1 MIQKKTGLGRGL
13 DALISM
19 DDTPMTL
26 GGSSISDVDIELIH
40 PNPNQPRRD
49 FDEEALDDLAASI
62 RHLGII
68 QPVTLRQQEDD
79 TYLIIAGERRWRAA
93 QKAGLERI
101 PAYIRTD
108 GDDKV
113 MEMALIENIQREDL
127 NAIEIALAYQG
138 LIEQSGLTQEELAQR
153 VGKSRASVANF
164 LRLLKLPAELQLA
177 LKNKTLSMGHARAML
192 PIEDPAL
199 QLQLFQ
205 QIRKAD
211 LSVRKVETLVRDLL
225 EGKISDFAGP
235 APAPKSDTDL
245 SKHYGILTKTLSQ
258 MFSTQ
263 VKMTCDDKGQ
273 GKITIPF
280 KNDQELEHIIT
291 LLDSINNR

>member
-19 DDTPMTL
+19 DDTAMTT
-26 GGSSISDVDIELIH
+26 GSSSISDVEMELIH
-40 PNPNQPRRD
+40 PNPNQPRRE
-49 FDEEALDDLAASI
+49 FDEEALDELAASI
-62 RHLGII
+62 KHLGII
-68 QPVTLRQQEDD
+68 QPITLRRQEDD

-93 QKAGLERI
+93 RKAGLESI

-127 NAIEIALAYQG
+127 NAIEIALAYQR

-153 VGKSRASVANF
+153 VGKNRATITNF

-177 LKNKTLSMGHARAML
+177 LKNKSLSMGHARALL

-205 QIRKAD
+205 QIKTAD
-211 LSVRKVETLVRDLL
+211 LSVRQVEKLVRDLL
-225 EGKISDFAGP
+225 EGKISDFAGAT
-235 APAPKSDTDL
+235 APSKPGTDL

-258 MFSTQ
+258 MFSTR
-263 VKMTCDDKGQ
+263 VKMTCNDKGQ
-273 GKITIPF
+273 GRITIPF
-280 KNDQELEHIIT
+280 KNDQELEHIIS
-291 LLDSINNR
+291 LLDNINHR

>member
-19 DDTPMTL
+19 DDTPMNI
-26 GGSSISDVDIELIH
+26 GSSSISDVDIDLIQ
-40 PNPNQPRRD
+40 PNPDQPRRD
-49 FDEEALDDLAASI
+49 FDKEALDELAASI

-68 QPVTLRQQEDD
+68 QPITLRQQEDD
-79 TYLIIAGERRWRAA
+79 TYQIIAGERRWRAA
-93 QKAGLERI
+93 QMAGLERI

-108 GDDKV
+108 SDDKV

-127 NAIEIALAYQG
+127 NAIEIALTYQR

-153 VGKSRASVANF
+153 VGKNRATIANF

-177 LKNKTLSMGHARAML
+177 LKNKSLSMGHARAML

-205 QIRKAD
+205 QIKASD

-225 EGKISDFAGP
+225 EGKISDFSGS
-235 APAPKSDTDL
+235 APAKKSDTDL

-258 MFSTQ
+258 MFSTP
-263 VKMTCDDKGQ
+263 VKMACNDKGQ
-273 GKITIPF
+273 GRITIPF
-280 KNDQELEHIIT
+280 KNDQELEHIIS